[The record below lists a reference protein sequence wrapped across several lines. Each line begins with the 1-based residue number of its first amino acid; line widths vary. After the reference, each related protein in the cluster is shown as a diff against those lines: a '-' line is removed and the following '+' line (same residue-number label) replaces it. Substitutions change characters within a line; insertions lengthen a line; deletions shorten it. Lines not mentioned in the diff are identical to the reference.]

1 MFTNLFLNFMSA
13 PASGGSISLN
23 LQSFNASA
31 NVNLTLTASGL
42 TTGMAPDVCAQTA
55 ITQLNTQLTQYGINF
70 GIPQIT
76 GQIPSALFRL
86 ARTEHIIN
94 FFSECQFT
102 LVVDSNDTGASI
114 SVTHEPLLVTLDK
127 FSSLF
132 GLIKGGATLSTDEKL
147 LLIETIS
154 GMITSYCNNNIAIA
168 GYVQSFNGFYQRSF
182 FLNLGLPIQ
191 HFDPP
196 RIAPPTI
203 GMYLVWTLW
212 YLVYP
217 WLRWNL
223 NPITG
228 ELFFQPN
235 NNLINNMEPSSLNN
249 QIKISY
255 QAGEFYLPA
264 QLLLCFTQIAKSILN
279 DPIGVKSLKT
289 GSFAVQFKD
298 RGPIQTALAL
308 LDNYVI

>member
-55 ITQLNTQLTQYGINF
+55 ITQLNVQLTQYGINF

-94 FFSECQFT
+94 FFSECQFDLT
-102 LVVDSNDTGASI
+102 VETNTTGAFI
-114 SVTHEPLLVTLDK
+114 EVNREPILATLDD
-127 FSSLF
+127 FSSLSS
-132 GLIKGGATLSTDEKL
+132 LMAAGATLTDAEKVL
-147 LLIETIS
+147 LLKVAS
-154 GMITSYCNNNIAIA
+154 GLITSYTNNLLVIA

-182 FLNLGLPIQ
+182 FLNLGLPVQ
-191 HFDPP
+191 SFDPP
-196 RIAPPTI
+196 RIVPPTI
-203 GMYLVWTLW
+203 GMYMVWTLW

-249 QIKISY
+249 QIKVSY
-255 QAGEFYLPA
+255 QAGEWKIPPA
-264 QLLLCFTQIAKSILN
+264 VLLCLTQICRAIIN
-279 DPIGVKSLKT
+279 DPNGAKSLKT
-289 GSFAVQFKD
+289 GSFSVSFREKT
-298 RGPIQTALAL
+298 PIQMALVL
-308 LDNYVI
+308 MDDYIL